1 MSTFRSKNILL
12 QHTSSCP
19 EVKIT
24 IQNNYIQLNYTYQR
38 VDESMVCSFSFWSPV
53 TQSSFVPTNTNLR
66 LNIILTVKYLCSLAS
81 SCSRLISKFHDGRLG
96 KSSSFKK
103 KSSTAISSPGADTG
117 LIDLRAASFR
127 LSISA
132 SVSRWKC
139 KAYL

>member
-1 MSTFRSKNILL
+1 
-12 QHTSSCP
+12 
-19 EVKIT
+19 
-24 IQNNYIQLNYTYQR
+24 
-38 VDESMVCSFSFWSPV
+38 
-53 TQSSFVPTNTNLR
+53 
-66 LNIILTVKYLCSLAS
+66 
-81 SCSRLISKFHDGRLG
+81 LG

-139 KAYL
+139 KAYLWKILKTKHVIIYSGYNLKP